1 MLERAKRLLEEILEA
16 LRSDLRAGTPI
27 VALEPSCAAVFRDE
41 LVHLFPSHPDA
52 QRLRRQSYLLSE
64 FLEERAPGYRP
75 PPLDRKAIVQA
86 HCHHRA
92 VLRFP
97 SETAVLEK
105 LGLDYTV
112 LDSGCCGMAG
122 GFGFEK
128 DHYDVSLRCGEQVLL
143 PAVRES
149 RHDTLVICDG
159 FSCREQIE
167 QVTNRKALHLAQVIR
182 MAIEEEE
189 KGPALQSSL
198 GAKEG
203 GRIS

>member
-1 MLERAKRLLEEILEA
+1 M
-16 LRSDLRAGTPI
+16 
-27 VALEPSCAAVFRDE
+27 
-41 LVHLFPSHPDA
+41 
-52 QRLRRQSYLLSE
+52 
-64 FLEERAPGYRP
+64 
-75 PPLDRKAIVQA
+75 
-86 HCHHRA
+86 
-92 VLRFP
+92 
-97 SETAVLEK
+97 LEK

-149 RHDTLVICDG
+149 RHDTLLICDG

-182 MAIEEEE
+182 MAIEEDEM
-189 KGPALQSSL
+189 GPALRSSL